1 MIAQEDIVCISTSEW
16 DFLWTRKQRLM
27 ARLAK
32 QGNRVLYV
40 DPAYASRSERLG
52 PKKGYRVAY
61 GTHVRQV
68 SESLWVMT
76 PPLSLPF
83 GRFHWSRN
91 LSDRWLA
98 KEIREFL
105 AEQRF
110 RLPILWIYWPITI
123 ALLERIPY
131 KLLIYEAVDDI
142 AEYPTFDAA
151 MRRFIRECE
160 TEIVKRA
167 DLVFVT
173 SPELLKRRA
182 ELNPNIFV
190 SSNGV
195 DVQLFSTAQDPTVD
209 VPNDLRGLPRPILGF
224 IGGIAPWTDLDLAI
238 EVALRKPNWSIVLI
252 GPVDS
257 GIDIERFNGVKN
269 VHFFGRRPPELL
281 PSYLKGIDVC
291 LNLFKRT
298 PLTQAVNPLKVYEY
312 LAAGKPVVSTP
323 MPEVEKF
330 GEMVS
335 VADSPDAFVDEIER
349 AIACRAHPEQIKRRV
364 EAVGPYSWDA
374 IFDQAMAQV
383 DRQLQKVAGRS
394 PSGGRRGT

>member
-1 MIAQEDIVCISTSEW
+1 
-16 DFLWTRKQRLM
+16 
-27 ARLAK
+27 
-32 QGNRVLYV
+32 
-40 DPAYASRSERLG
+40 
-52 PKKGYRVAY
+52 
-61 GTHVRQV
+61 
-68 SESLWVMT
+68 
-76 PPLSLPF
+76 
-83 GRFHWSRN
+83 
-91 LSDRWLA
+91 
-98 KEIREFL
+98 
-105 AEQRF
+105 
-110 RLPILWIYWPITI
+110 
-123 ALLERIPY
+123 
-131 KLLIYEAVDDI
+131 
-142 AEYPTFDAA
+142 
-151 MRRFIRECE
+151 
-160 TEIVKRA
+160 
-167 DLVFVT
+167 
-173 SPELLKRRA
+173 
-182 ELNPNIFV
+182 
-190 SSNGV
+190 
-195 DVQLFSTAQDPTVD
+195 
-209 VPNDLRGLPRPILGF
+209 
-224 IGGIAPWTDLDLAI
+224 
-238 EVALRKPNWSIVLI
+238 
-252 GPVDS
+252 VDS